1 MSEPY
6 IVGETLHKAFWT
18 RMGLRTLTG
27 QVLLANAE
35 CFYVKWEGGSESLTQ
50 KADAG
55 WKRTMDAALGHA
67 LDALERNLRC
77 TENDCLRIRGQIQS
91 TKTLLAHA
99 GQLEKGATT

>member
-27 QVLLANAE
+27 KVLLASAE
-35 CFYVKWEGGSESLTQ
+35 CFYVQWEGGSESLTQ

-55 WKRTMDAALGHA
+55 WKRTMDEALGHV
-67 LDALERNLRC
+67 LDMLAKDLRC
-77 TENDCLRIRGQIQS
+77 SENDCLRIRGQIQS
-91 TKTLLAHA
+91 TKTLIAHM
-99 GQLEKGATT
+99 GQAELGGQA